1 MFTMT
6 VAIVGAGVLALPYA
20 VEQVREGSVG
30 RSRCWLVCRWRQEEV
45 VVILC
50 VHG

>member
-20 VEQVREGSVG
+20 VHKARGSD
-30 RSRCWLVCRWRQEEV
+30 C
-45 VVILC
+45 C
-50 VHG
+50 VTAVSLN

>member
-20 VEQVREGSVG
+20 VEQVQNVLLG
-30 RSRCWLVCRWRQEEV
+30 
-45 VVILC
+45 C
-50 VHG
+50 VYTHPHVY